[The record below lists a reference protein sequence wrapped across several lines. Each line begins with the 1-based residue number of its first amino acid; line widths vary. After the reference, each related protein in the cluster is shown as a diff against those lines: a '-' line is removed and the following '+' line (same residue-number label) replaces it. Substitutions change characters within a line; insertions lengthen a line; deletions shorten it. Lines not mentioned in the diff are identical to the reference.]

1 MGTRPGLDPRPD
13 LDPSADLGLDRRT
26 VREEVVVVLM
36 LSLLASAVYAII
48 DLLTAPIA
56 GVYVAAADQS
66 ALLAT
71 QIAHFVFGLAPVFLV
86 LHLLRRSGEG
96 ARGIGLDAG
105 RPAQD
110 LGRGALLFAIVGT
123 LGVGVYLLSVQLGA
137 NRFVVP
143 VPPLHHWWTVPA
155 LVLNAVEAAL
165 KEEVIVVAY
174 LVTRLRQLGWSDRRS
189 VAVSGV
195 LRGAYHLY
203 QGFGGFTGNLGMGLL
218 FAWMFTRTRRAWPF
232 VVAHVLLDVGAGA
245 GYLLFRKHLPGF

>member
-1 MGTRPGLDPRPD
+1 MSHPD
-13 LDPSADLGLDRRT
+13 VDLDRRT
-26 VREEVVVVLM
+26 IRDEVVVVLM

-48 DLLTAPIA
+48 DLLSAPIA

-66 ALLAT
+66 SLLAK
-71 QIAHFVFGLAPVFLV
+71 QLAGFVFGLAPVFLV
-86 LHLLRRSGEG
+86 LHLVRRSGEG
-96 ARGIGLDAG
+96 SRGIGLDG
-105 RPAQD
+105 DRPAQD
-110 LGRGALLFAIVGT
+110 LGRGALLFAIVGA
-123 LGVGVYLLSVQLGA
+123 LGLGVYLLSVQLGA

-155 LVLNAVEAAL
+155 LLLNAAGAAL

-189 VAVSGV
+189 VAASGL

-203 QGFGGFTGNLGMGLL
+203 QGFGGFAGNLVMGLL

-232 VVAHVLLDVGAGA
+232 VVAHFLLDVGAGV
-245 GYLLFRKHLPGF
+245 GFILFRRHLPGF

>member
-1 MGTRPGLDPRPD
+1 MSHPD
-13 LDPSADLGLDRRT
+13 VDLDRRT
-26 VREEVVVVLM
+26 IRDEVVVVLM

-48 DLLTAPIA
+48 DLLSAPIA

-66 ALLAT
+66 SLLAK
-71 QIAHFVFGLAPVFLV
+71 QLAGFVFGLAPVFLV
-86 LHLLRRSGEG
+86 LHLVRRSGEG
-96 ARGIGLDAG
+96 SRGIGLDG
-105 RPAQD
+105 DRPAQD

-123 LGVGVYLLSVQLGA
+123 LGLGVYLVSVQLGA

-155 LVLNAVEAAL
+155 LLLNAAGAAL

-189 VAVSGV
+189 VAASGL

-203 QGFGGFTGNLGMGLL
+203 QGFGGFAGNLVMGLL

-232 VVAHVLLDVGAGA
+232 VVAHFLLDVGAGV
-245 GYLLFRKHLPGF
+245 GFILFRRHLPGF